1 MINIAICDDD
11 IYFTAELEKVLYNLS
26 DQIYDEMRIIRYYS
40 GESIAASLRKGRK
53 FDFIFL
59 DIELG
64 DLSGIEVGKII
75 RDELHNENTMI
86 VFVSGKEEY
95 AMELFSIR
103 PLNFLIKSLNPDK
116 VREVFFKGL
125 ELSNKFVKL
134 FEYKVGFLIKKRC
147 LKNII
152 YFESYGK
159 EIHIVTTEGTD
170 IFYFTLKR
178 IYEEL
183 KNFNFFYC
191 HKSYLVNYYNIKEF
205 YYDKLVMINN
215 VIIPIAQPR
224 RKDIRRMQND
234 IENGEY

>member
-11 IYFTAELEKVLYNLS
+11 IYFTAELERILYNLS
-26 DQIYDEMRIIRYYS
+26 DQIYDEMRITRCYS
-40 GESIAASLRKGRK
+40 GERLAASLRKGRK

-75 RDELHNENTMI
+75 RDELHNESIMI

-103 PLNFLIKSLNPDK
+103 PLNFLIKPLNPDK
-116 VREVFFKGL
+116 VKEVFFKGL
-125 ELSNKFVKL
+125 ELSNKFEKL
-134 FEYKVGFLIKKRC
+134 FEYKVGFLIKKRY

-215 VIIPIAQPR
+215 VTIPIAQPR